1 MRTMINQTAETLKIK
16 RIDGSHLTIPALGE
30 VRFENEEF
38 DKKFEKSEIDNFE
51 NLNQLNV
58 KEREPTSPFLIAIG
72 FDIWW
77 IILGVII
84 GFAVGGF
91 RDSSI
96 YWTIYFCGIVIIPIL
111 GGIRSWQKQK
121 KRSFMLVLNQ
131 FFSLLFV
138 FIIGGGV
145 PIATM
150 YFFGGEIKAVQNNE
164 VLISLPFLGR
174 IIQLIIIIIASLL
187 PALLFFLFDRQLTS
201 TLRTEFYQHVL
212 MIDPNLKTIPAA
224 KYRYQKRVEEIY
236 GGEDETEGRLIN
248 DTRLPILVGTLLVT
262 MGWILTL
269 PVIGTVPSIK
279 EAVDLHKFLVP
290 NFSPLSFAF
299 LGSYFFGINMVFR
312 RYVRADLRPK
322 AYSHVAVRILIT
334 LILVWFFDALI
345 FSSGQSATIG
355 SQQFLIGIAF
365 IIGIMPETWLVIFRE
380 YTKGFFKF
388 GGDIF
393 RKIFSQISLL
403 EEELPLTQLEGI
415 NLYSRARLMEEGI
428 ENIENLAHHDLI
440 DLILKTRIPVPVLID
455 WVDQAILYLHT
466 RTSTTKDNTSV
477 LKVFKNYGI
486 RTATDLEHSY
496 NLAEKRGETNKFL
509 NIIPSEKDS
518 SKPVQVI
525 KDALTDDE
533 WMRSIK
539 NWRNQHNILI
549 GESRTIS

>member
-1 MRTMINQTAETLKIK
+1 MINQTAEPLKIK
-16 RIDGSHLTIPALGE
+16 RTDGSHLTIPALGE

-38 DKKFEKSEIDNFE
+38 SENFEKTEIDNFK
-51 NLNQLNV
+51 NKNQLNV
-58 KEREPTSPFLIAIG
+58 KEPEPTSPFLIAIG

-84 GFAVGGF
+84 GYAVSSF
-91 RDSSI
+91 KDSSL
-96 YWTIYFCGIVIIPIL
+96 YWTVYFCGIVLIPVL

-138 FIIGGGV
+138 LLIGAGL
-145 PIATM
+145 PAATM
-150 YFFGGEIKAVQNNE
+150 YFFGEEIKDVQTNQ
-164 VLISLPFLGR
+164 VIISLPFLGR
-174 IIQLIIIIIASLL
+174 IIQLIIIVIASLL
-187 PALLFFLFDRQLTS
+187 PALLFFLFDRQLMS
-201 TLRTEFYQHVL
+201 TLRSEFYQHVL
-212 MIDPNLKTIPAA
+212 MIDPNLKTIPNA
-224 KYRYQKRVEEIY
+224 KYRYQSRVEEIY
-236 GGEDETEGRLIN
+236 GSEEESGGRLIN

-269 PVIGTVPSIK
+269 PVIGATIQIN
-279 EAVDLHKFLVP
+279 EAVDLHKYLIP
-290 NFSPLSFAF
+290 NFSPLSYAF

-312 RYVRADLRPK
+312 RYVRSDLRPK
-322 AYSHVAVRILIT
+322 AYSHIAVRILIT

-345 FSSGQSATIG
+345 SSSGQSTT
-355 SQQFLIGIAF
+355 SSNLQFMISIAF

-388 GGDIF
+388 GREII
-393 RKIFSQISLL
+393 RKLFNQISLL

-440 DLILKTRIPVPVLID
+440 DLILHTRIPVSVLID

-466 RTSTTKDNTSV
+466 RTNSTAENTSA
-477 LKVFKNYGI
+477 LKILKSYGI
-486 RTATDLEHSY
+486 RTATDLEISY
-496 NLAEKRGETNKFL
+496 NLAIKRKEEDKFL
-509 NIIPSEKDS
+509 NIVPGAENS

-525 KDALTDDE
+525 LDALTDDE
-533 WMRSIK
+533 WMKSIK
-539 NWRNQHNILI
+539 NWRTQHNILT
-549 GESRTIS
+549 GTTN